1 MVYKDINDYYL
12 VDLICEN
19 DEISYGILFDKYK
32 PLIRKIASKFY
43 YNYNDYGY
51 EFDDF
56 VQEGYVGFYKALK
69 KFNINKSVLFYTFV
83 SLCVS
88 RQLISFVKKI
98 SSNYNKCIYLPI
110 DEYDFICFTKSDV
123 YDEGLEQLIKEVI
136 FETPIEYSSVFELRI
151 NNFSFKEIEC
161 LLEVNYSHAEYRYK
175 KLKELLKKKILKLF
189 L

>member
-69 KFNINKSVLFYTFV
+69 KLHK
-83 SLCVS
+83 
-88 RQLISFVKKI
+88 
-98 SSNYNKCIYLPI
+98 
-110 DEYDFICFTKSDV
+110 
-123 YDEGLEQLIKEVI
+123 
-136 FETPIEYSSVFELRI
+136 
-151 NNFSFKEIEC
+151 
-161 LLEVNYSHAEYRYK
+161 RYH
-175 KLKELLKKKILKLF
+175 KLTSQHY
-189 L
+189 